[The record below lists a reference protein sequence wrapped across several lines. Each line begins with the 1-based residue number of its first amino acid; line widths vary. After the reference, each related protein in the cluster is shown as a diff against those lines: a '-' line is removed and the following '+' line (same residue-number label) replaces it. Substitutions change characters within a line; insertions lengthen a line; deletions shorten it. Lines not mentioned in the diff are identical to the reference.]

1 MRTQLIIRLEPET
14 KDKVKEI
21 AKADRRDM
29 NSLILSLI
37 DKKISAVKN
46 ATN

>member
-37 DKKISAVKN
+37 DKKISEVKN